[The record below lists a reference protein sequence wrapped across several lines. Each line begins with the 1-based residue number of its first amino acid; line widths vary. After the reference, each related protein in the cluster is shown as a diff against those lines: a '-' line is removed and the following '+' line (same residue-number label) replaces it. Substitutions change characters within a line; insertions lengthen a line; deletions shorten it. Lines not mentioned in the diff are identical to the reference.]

1 MTAVA
6 DSPGAAAPSLAGAAG
21 RWMGQSVPRKEDPRL
36 LAGRGRYLDDIVV
49 PGMLHAAFVR
59 SDVARGRIVRV
70 DTEAAT
76 ALPGVRAVF
85 TAADLNPLVHETWW
99 SMAGKDAVY
108 APNFC
113 LAEGDVRFVGD
124 PVAIVL
130 ADSRY
135 VAEDGV
141 DLVELE
147 VEADDPVLDVDAAR
161 SEGATLVHPELASNV
176 ASAIPKA
183 DVPGL
188 QETFDSAATVV
199 SETFVQHRYLPVP
212 METRGLLAQWDP
224 FTEELDLWAAT
235 QSAHELRA
243 FFSRL
248 LGIPE
253 SRVRVRTP
261 DVGGGFG
268 QKVFALRDEWAV
280 VLASKLLGT
289 PVKFVEDRRENLI
302 AASSARDDRMS
313 MDVAVDPDGKFL
325 AFRAELV
332 ENVGAYPFA
341 GSGSAAAL
349 VGMCL
354 PGPYTVP
361 AIGFSGDAVFT
372 NTTGRA
378 PYRGPFLMETVVP
391 EQIVDVVA
399 RRIGMDPLE
408 LRRRN
413 VIQSSQL
420 PYQLPTGL
428 VYTGVTPA
436 ETLEQAAEL
445 IDYEGFRARQAA
457 ARADG
462 RYLGIGISLCVEPS
476 AIAFGA
482 LSTEGAVLKMEGT
495 GTFNLVLGSSSTGM
509 SVETTMRQVAA
520 EYLGCHIDQI
530 TVTQGDTAT
539 TPYGAGTQ
547 GSRSAVLYG
556 NVTREVSLEVRDKI
570 LRIAAHMLEASPDD
584 LDIADGQV
592 AVKGVPQAAVTFE
605 QVATMAYQG
614 TAMLPPDLRAG
625 VEAVTRFTAPMMTFV
640 NACHICTVEVD
651 PDTGQA
657 QMLRYVVS
665 EDCGQMINPK
675 VVEGQV
681 AGGVV
686 QGIGGV
692 LYESFVYDEVG
703 NPLTGSFVDY
713 LLPTAAEVPDIE
725 YGHVESGTSN
735 ALNVKGV
742 GEGGAVA
749 SPPAV
754 FNAVADALAPLGVEL
769 RGTPLGPRQILD
781 ALAAAGH

>member
-6 DSPGAAAPSLAGAAG
+6 PGPTMAGAAG
-21 RWMGQSVPRKEDPRL
+21 RWMGQSIPRKEDPRL
-36 LAGRGRYLDDIVV
+36 LAGRGRYIDDVVV

-59 SDVARGRIVRV
+59 SDVARGRITRL
-70 DTEAAT
+70 DTEAAR
-76 ALPGVRAVF
+76 ALPGVRAVY
-85 TAADLNPLVHETWW
+85 TAADLNHLVHETWW
-99 SMAGKDAVY
+99 PMSGKDATY
-108 APNFC
+108 APSFC
-113 LAEGDVRFVGD
+113 LADGDVRFVGD
-124 PVAIVL
+124 PIAIVV

-135 VAEDGV
+135 IAEDGV
-141 DLVELE
+141 ELVELD

-161 SEGATLVHPELASNV
+161 AEGATLVHPEVGTNV
-176 ASAIPKA
+176 PSSIPVA

-188 QETFDSAATVV
+188 QEVFDSAATVV
-199 SETFVQHRYLPVP
+199 SETMTVHRYLPVP
-212 METRGLLAQWDP
+212 METRGLIAQWDQ
-224 FTEELDLWAAT
+224 FTQELDLWMAT
-235 QSAHELRA
+235 QSAHEMRGFYA
-243 FFSRL
+243 RL

-268 QKVFALRDEWAV
+268 QKVFSLRDEWAT
-280 VLASKLLGT
+280 VLAAMLIGR
-289 PVKFVEDRRENLI
+289 PVRFIEDRQENLV
-302 AASSARDDRMS
+302 ASSSSRDDRMS
-313 MDVAVDPDGKFL
+313 MDIAVDADGRFQ

-332 ENVGAYPFA
+332 ENVGAYPFGA
-341 GSGSAAAL
+341 SGSAAAL
-349 VGMCL
+349 VSMCL

-361 AIGFSGDAVFT
+361 AVGFSNAAVFT

-391 EQIVDVVA
+391 EQMVDVVA
-399 RRIGMDPLE
+399 RRIGIDPLE

-413 VIQSSQL
+413 VIATSQL

-428 VYTGVTPA
+428 VYTDVTPA
-436 ETLEQAAEL
+436 ETLEQAAQL
-445 IDYEGFRARQAA
+445 IDYDGFRARQAA
-457 ARADG
+457 ARAQG

-482 LSTEGAVLKMEGT
+482 LSTEGAVLKMEAS

-509 SVETTMRQVAA
+509 SVETTMRQVVA
-520 EYLGCHIDQI
+520 EYVGCDIDQV
-530 TVTQGDTAT
+530 TVTQGDTAM

-570 LRIAAHMLEASPDD
+570 LRIAAHMLEASPED
-584 LDIADGQV
+584 LEVADGRV
-592 AVKGVPQAAVTFE
+592 SVRGVPAAAVTFE
-605 QVATMAYQG
+605 QVAAMAYQG
-614 TAMLPPDLRAG
+614 TAMLPPDITAG
-625 VEAVTRFTAPMMTFV
+625 VEAVTRFTAPPMTFV

-651 PDTGQA
+651 TDTGQV
-657 QMLRYVVS
+657 QILRYVVS

-675 VVEGQV
+675 VVEGQI

-703 NPLTGSFVDY
+703 NPLSGSFVDY

-725 YGHVESGTSN
+725 YGHVESGAGN
-735 ALNVKGV
+735 ALGVKGV
-742 GEGGAVA
+742 GEGGAVC
-749 SPPAV
+749 SPAAV
-754 FNAVADALAPLGVEL
+754 FNAVADALAPLGVQL
-769 RGTPLGPRQILD
+769 RSTPLGPRQVLD

>member
-1 MTAVA
+1 MTAVE
-6 DSPGAAAPSLAGAAG
+6 DRGGPAPSLAGSAG
-21 RWMGQSVPRKEDPRL
+21 RWLGQSIPRKEDPRL
-36 LAGRGRYLDDIVV
+36 LAGRGRYIDDVVV

-59 SDVARGRIVRV
+59 SDVARGRITRL
-70 DTEAAT
+70 DTEAAR
-76 ALPGVRAVF
+76 ALPGVRAVY
-85 TAADLNPLVHETWW
+85 TAAELNPLVHETWW
-99 SMAGKDAVY
+99 SMAGKEAVY
-108 APNFC
+108 APGVC
-113 LAEGDVRFVGD
+113 LADGDVRYVGD
-124 PVAIVL
+124 PVAIVV

-135 VAEDGV
+135 LAEDGV

-147 VEADDPVLDVDAAR
+147 VEAETPVLDVDAAR
-161 SEGATLVHPELASNV
+161 AEGATLVHPEVGTNIP
-176 ASAIPKA
+176 SAIPA
-183 DVPGL
+183 AEVPGL
-188 QETFDSAATVV
+188 QETFETADTVV
-199 SETFVQHRYLPVP
+199 SETFVTHRYLPVP

-224 FTEELDLWAAT
+224 FTDELDLWIAT
-235 QSAHELRA
+235 QSAHEVRGFYA
-243 FFSRL
+243 RL

-253 SRVRVRTP
+253 SRVRIRTP

-268 QKVFALRDEWAV
+268 QKVFTLRDEWAT
-280 VLASKLLGT
+280 VLAAKLLGR
-289 PVKFVEDRRENLI
+289 PVKFIEDRQENLVSS
-302 AASSARDDRMS
+302 SSARDDRMS
-313 MDVAVDPDGKFL
+313 MDVAVDGDGKFL

-332 ENVGAYPFA
+332 ENVGAYPYA
-341 GSGSAAAL
+341 ASASAAAL

-361 AIGFSGDAVFT
+361 AVQFSNAAVFT

-399 RRIGMDPLE
+399 RRIGVDPLE

-428 VYTGVTPA
+428 VYTDVTPA
-436 ETLEQAAEL
+436 ETLDQAAEL
-445 IDYEGFRARQAA
+445 IDYEAFREEQAA
-457 ARADG
+457 AREQG
-462 RYLGIGISLCVEPS
+462 RHLGIGISLCVEPS

-482 LSTEGAVLKMEGT
+482 LSTEGAVLKMESS

-520 EYLGCHIDQI
+520 EYLGCDIDQV
-530 TVTQGDTAT
+530 TVTQGDTAL

-556 NVTREVSLEVRDKI
+556 NVTRQVSLEVRDKI
-570 LRIAAHMLEASPDD
+570 LRIAGHMLEAAVDD
-584 LDIADGQV
+584 LEVEDGTVSVRGVPGAQVSFGQV
-592 AVKGVPQAAVTFE
+592 AQT
-605 QVATMAYQG
+605 AYAG
-614 TAMLPPDLRAG
+614 SAMLPPDLQAG

-651 PDTGQA
+651 TGTGQVRL
-657 QMLRYVVS
+657 LRYVVS

-703 NPLTGSFVDY
+703 NPLTGTFVDY
-713 LLPTAAEVPDIE
+713 LLPTTAEVPDIE
-725 YGHVESGTSN
+725 YGHVESGASN

-749 SPPAV
+749 SPAAV

-769 RGTPLGPRQILD
+769 RSTPLGPRQILD
-781 ALAAAGH
+781 ALAAAGL

>member
-6 DSPGAAAPSLAGAAG
+6 DTPGVAAPGLAAVAG

-59 SDVARGRIVRV
+59 SDVARGRIVGV
-70 DTEAAT
+70 DAEAAR

-108 APNFC
+108 APKFC

-124 PVAIVL
+124 PVAIVV

-135 VAEDGV
+135 IAEDAV

-147 VEADDPVLDVDAAR
+147 VEAGDPVLDVDAAR
-161 SEGATLVHPELASNV
+161 AAGATLVHPELGTNV
-176 ASAIPKA
+176 ASAMPKA

-224 FTEELDLWAAT
+224 FSEELDVWAAT

-243 FFSRL
+243 FFSRM

-280 VLASKLLGT
+280 VLASKLLGL

-313 MDVAVDPDGKFL
+313 MDVAVDADGTFL

-341 GSGSAAAL
+341 GSGSAAPL
-349 VGMCL
+349 VAMCL

-361 AIGFSGDAVFT
+361 AVGFSGDAVFT

-445 IDYEGFRARQAA
+445 IDYAGFRAQQEA
-457 ARADG
+457 ARAEG
-462 RYLGIGISLCVEPS
+462 RLLGIGISLCVEPS

-520 EYLGCHIDQI
+520 EHLGCHIDQI
-530 TVTQGDTAT
+530 TVTQGDTAM

-592 AVKGVPQAAVTFE
+592 AVRGVPQAAVTFE
-605 QVATMAYQG
+605 QVAMMAYQG

-625 VEAVTRFTAPMMTFV
+625 VEAYTRFTAPMMTFV

-651 PDTGQA
+651 ADTGKVEI
-657 QMLRYVVS
+657 LRYVVS

-692 LYESFVYDEVG
+692 LYESFVYDDVG

-725 YGHVESGTSN
+725 YGHIESGTTN
-735 ALNVKGV
+735 ALGVKGV

-749 SPPAV
+749 SPPAI

-769 RGTPLGPRQILD
+769 RSTPLGPRQILD

>member
-1 MTAVA
+1 MTAVE
-6 DSPGAAAPSLAGAAG
+6 DRGSAAPSLAGAAG
-21 RWMGQSVPRKEDPRL
+21 RWLGQSVPRKEDPRL
-36 LAGRGRYLDDIVV
+36 LAGRGRYIDDVVV

-59 SDVARGRIVRV
+59 SDVARGRITRL
-70 DTEAAT
+70 DTEAAK
-76 ALPGVRAVF
+76 ALPGVRAVY
-85 TAADLNPLVHETWW
+85 TADELNPLVHQTWW
-99 SMAGKDAVY
+99 GMAGPDAVY
-108 APNFC
+108 PPKFC
-113 LAEGDVRFVGD
+113 LAEGDVRYVGD
-124 PVAIVL
+124 PVAIVI
-130 ADSRY
+130 AESRY
-135 VAEDGV
+135 LAEDGV

-147 VEADDPVLDVDAAR
+147 VEADEPVLDVDAAR
-161 SEGATLVHPELASNV
+161 AEGAPLVHPEVGTNV
-176 ASAIPKA
+176 PAAIPAA

-188 QETFDSAATVV
+188 QEIFDSAATVV

-224 FTEELDLWAAT
+224 FTEELDLWIAT
-235 QSAHELRA
+235 QSAHEVRA
-243 FFSRL
+243 FYARM

-268 QKVFALRDEWAV
+268 QKVFTLRDEWAV
-280 VLASKLLGT
+280 VLAATLLGT

-302 AASSARDDRMS
+302 AASSSRDDRMS
-313 MDVAVDPDGKFL
+313 MDVAVDADGKFL
-325 AFRAELV
+325 AFRADLV

-361 AIGFSGDAVFT
+361 AVGFSGDAVFT

-391 EQIVDVVA
+391 EQMVDVIA
-399 RRIGMDPLE
+399 RRIGVDPLE

-413 VIQSSQL
+413 VIPTSSL
-420 PYQLPTGL
+420 PHQLPTGL
-428 VYTGVTPA
+428 VYTDVTPA

-445 IDYEGFRARQAA
+445 IDYDGFRREQEA
-457 ARADG
+457 ARAAG

-482 LSTEGAVLKMEGT
+482 LSTEGAVLKMEST

-520 EYLGCHIDQI
+520 EYLGCDLDQI
-530 TVTQGDTAT
+530 TVTQGDTAM

-570 LRIAAHMLEASPDD
+570 LRIAGHMLEAAPED
-584 LDIADGQV
+584 LDIDDGTVSVRGVPGAQVSFAQV
-592 AVKGVPQAAVTFE
+592 AG
-605 QVATMAYQG
+605 MAYAG

-651 PDTGQA
+651 PGTGQVRI
-657 QMLRYVVS
+657 LRFVVS
-665 EDCGQMINPK
+665 EDCGQMINPM
-675 VVEGQV
+675 VVEGQI

-703 NPLTGSFVDY
+703 NPLTGTFVDY
-713 LLPTAAEVPDIE
+713 LLPTTAEVPDIE
-725 YGHVESGTSN
+725 YGHVESPAGN

-742 GEGGAVA
+742 GEGGAVC
-749 SPPAV
+749 SPAAV

-781 ALAAAGH
+781 ALADAGH